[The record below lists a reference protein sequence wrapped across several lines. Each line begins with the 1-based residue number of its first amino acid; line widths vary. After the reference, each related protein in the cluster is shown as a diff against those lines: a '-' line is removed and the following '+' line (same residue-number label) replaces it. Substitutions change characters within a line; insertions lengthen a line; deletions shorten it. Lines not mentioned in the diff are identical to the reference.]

1 MCFLPRYLPQSWT
14 RSRPPFQD
22 PTCPS
27 LNSSTAG
34 TSGRTCVCSASPR
47 KSPPPPPRSV
57 INSQVVSFSAVSR
70 FLRCFPAAHPFV
82 SVSFLPLDS
91 SLTASVTV
99 TAPSEVTSEAP
110 PPVSTGC
117 TCCQCAQEAA
127 PGCCS
132 GRPWTGAAGVAF
144 CSSP

>member
-1 MCFLPRYLPQSWT
+1 MLLPHYLPQSWT
-14 RSRPPFQD
+14 RSRPLFHD

-47 KSPPPPPRSV
+47 KSSLTRSLIHRSCRLRQSHVSSTASQLLTLGLCVLPPS
-57 INSQVVSFSAVSR
+57 
-70 FLRCFPAAHPFV
+70 
-82 SVSFLPLDS
+82 DS

-99 TAPSEVTSEAP
+99 TARFEVTSEAP
-110 PPVSTGC
+110 PPVFTGC
-117 TCCQCAQEAA
+117 TCCLCAQEAV

-132 GRPWTGAAGVAF
+132 GRPWTGAVGVAF